1 MSNKDLQL
9 SMQITNAAQI
19 WVATI
24 MQQYG
29 VSAAVMENAL
39 SKALLI
45 LKDMVA
51 QDLIDELTAE
61 TPVQEEGEIND
72 AGASE

>member
-9 SMQITNAAQI
+9 SMQVTNAAQV

-72 AGASE
+72 AGANE

>member
-9 SMQITNAAQI
+9 SMQITNAAQV
-19 WVATI
+19 WVATV

-72 AGASE
+72 AGANE